1 MKTRTNKAYR
11 EPMVWLVFG
20 LPAMVVV
27 AGIATL
33 VIAIQHRDGG
43 EVTDQVQRT
52 AQIQQTDLGP
62 DARAGAMGLRV
73 LLREWEGRIEVLPM
87 AGNFPQKQSLRL
99 MAEHP
104 TDRTQD
110 RVLVLQP
117 QAHAQGW
124 LSKETFEA
132 TRQHAWKFSLIPG
145 NEQWRLRGRMPKE
158 QSAVVLLPAVE
169 PE

>member
-1 MKTRTNKAYR
+1 MEQAKSKAWR

-43 EVTDQVQRT
+43 EVTDHVQRT
-52 AQIQQTDLGP
+52 AQIQQADLGA

-73 LLREWEGRIEVLPM
+73 LLRERDGRIEVLPM
-87 AGNFPQKQSLRL
+87 AGNFPNGQSLRL
-99 MAEHP
+99 VAEHP
-104 TDRTQD
+104 TDRAQD

-117 QAHAQGW
+117 QANPAGW
-124 LSKETFEA
+124 LSKDTFESV
-132 TRQHAWKFSLIPG
+132 RRNAWKFTLTPG
-145 NEQWRLRGRMPKE
+145 NESWRLRARMPKA
-158 QSAVVLLPAVE
+158 QSAVVLVPAVSAE
-169 PE
+169 